1 MDKEI
6 SRSLILFVRLLTLGY
21 GSFKL
26 KRSLFTNHRGIYKNK
41 PFFLSAYFLALSN
54 VNFFPKT
61 IWISWCIPKTIWISC
76 CISEVHNFEK
86 TLFLSSGLSNWVQ
99 WGLENLSRKHSEK
112 SKFSSRTKAQKSFCL
127 WSRWEN
133 IFHRHGS
140 QMVKLV
146 PVNYPFPK
154 WTTEFGGFINLTK

>member
-1 MDKEI
+1 MVVLNWKEVYLQTTGVYTKI
-6 SRSLILFVRLLTLGY
+6 NPSFYPHTFLLTAMST
-21 GSFKL
+21 SF
-26 KRSLFTNHRGIYKNK
+26 RRPSG
-41 PFFLSAYFLALSN
+41 FLDAFQRPSGFLVAFQKYIIL
-54 VNFFPKT
+54 
-61 IWISWCIPKTIWISC
+61 
-76 CISEVHNFEK
+76 K
-86 TLFLSSGLSNWVQ
+86 TLFLSTGLSNWVQ

-146 PVNYPFPK
+146 LVNYPFPK